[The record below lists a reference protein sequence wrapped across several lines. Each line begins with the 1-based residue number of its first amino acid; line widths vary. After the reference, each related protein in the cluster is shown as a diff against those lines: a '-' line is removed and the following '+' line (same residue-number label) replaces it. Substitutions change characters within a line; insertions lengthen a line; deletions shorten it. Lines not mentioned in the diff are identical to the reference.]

1 MKKVDKDCNEKV
13 NSISYKVK
21 FIDGMRF
28 MPASLSNLIDN
39 LAEWIHKIRC
49 KDYDFFSSVWTCQGW
64 FDKRKHLS
72 FLTMISI
79 NLFCC

>member
-1 MKKVDKDCNEKV
+1 MGKQKKLKKFCPIKKEMKKVDKDCNEKV

-39 LAEWIHKIRC
+39 LAE
-49 KDYDFFSSVWTCQGW
+49 
-64 FDKRKHLS
+64 
-72 FLTMISI
+72 
-79 NLFCC
+79 

>member
-28 MPASLSNLIDN
+28 MPASLPNLIDN
-39 LAEWIHKIRC
+39 LAEWIHKIKC
-49 KDYDFFSSVWTCQGW
+49 KDYDFFLQYERVK
-64 FDKRKHLS
+64 DDLIKEN
-72 FLTMISI
+72 I
-79 NLFCC
+79 

>member
-1 MKKVDKDCNEKV
+1 MKKVDKDYNEKV

-39 LAEWIHKIRC
+39 LVE
-49 KDYDFFSSVWTCQGW
+49 
-64 FDKRKHLS
+64 
-72 FLTMISI
+72 
-79 NLFCC
+79 